1 VSAPPCL
8 KFSRSRLSSALRS
21 RPVRDK
27 LTTSLATILWL
38 CILLVVYT
46 YAVYPPL
53 IWLCARLFGG
63 RRQAPQPECAAAP
76 SITLLVAAHNEAGVI
91 AARLENALTVD
102 YPRDKFAIVVA
113 SDGSSDAT
121 TSIVR
126 SYADRGVRLL
136 DYQPNRGKAA
146 TLNAALAEISGD
158 LVLLSDANTHID
170 SQAPRLLARWFADP
184 RVGAVCGRLILTDP
198 RTGRNVDSLYWKY
211 ETFLKKAEGRLGA
224 LLGAN
229 GAVYAIR
236 RELFTPI
243 PSDTIV
249 DDFVIPLLAR
259 LRTGCGIVY
268 DAQAVAHEESPADL
282 GSEFGRRSR
291 IGAGG
296 FQSIVLL
303 WRLLDPRQGWTAFSF
318 FSHKVLRWH
327 CPFFLIVALAANLL
341 LLNVPAYRGLLAAQV
356 AFYGVSLAGAF
367 LPGAGLA
374 AKLVRLTTMFTSM
387 NLALLVGFWRWISG
401 RQRGVWQRTAR

>member
-1 VSAPPCL
+1 MAYEVIL
-8 KFSRSRLSSALRS
+8 Q
-21 RPVRDK
+21 VV
-27 LTTSLATILWL
+27 LWL
-38 CILLVVYT
+38 CVALVLYT
-46 YAVYPPL
+46 YAVYPVV
-53 IWLCARLFGG
+53 IWLCARLFG
-63 RRQAPQPECAAAP
+63 RRRAAQELDDAALP
-76 SITLLVAAHNEAGVI
+76 KMTLLVAAHNEAEVI
-91 AARLENALTVD
+91 AARLENALAVD
-102 YPRDKFAIVVA
+102 YPREKFAVVVA

-121 TSIVR
+121 ARIVK

-136 DYQPNRGKAA
+136 DYHPNRGKAA
-146 TLNAALAEISGD
+146 TLNAAMQEISGD
-158 LVLLSDANTHID
+158 LVLLSDANTYID
-170 SQAPRLLARWFADP
+170 PPAPRHLARWFADP
-184 RVGAVCGRLILTDP
+184 RVGAVCGRLVLTDP
-198 RTGRNVDSLYWKY
+198 QTGRNVDSLYWKY

-236 RELFTPI
+236 RELFAPI
-243 PSDTIV
+243 PNDTIV

-259 LRTGCGIVY
+259 LRTGCEIVY
-268 DAQAVAHEESPADL
+268 DAQAVAQEETPAQL

-327 CPFFLIVALAANLL
+327 CPFFLVAALVANLFL
-341 LLNVPAYRGLLAAQV
+341 LGVPAYRWLFAAQV
-356 AFYGVSLAGAF
+356 AFYALSLVGAF
-367 LPGAGLA
+367 LPGGGLP

-387 NLALLVGFWRWISG
+387 NLALLVGFWRWLTG

>member
-1 VSAPPCL
+1 VTIL
-8 KFSRSRLSSALRS
+8 
-21 RPVRDK
+21 
-27 LTTSLATILWL
+27 LATILWS
-38 CILLVVYT
+38 CIALVVYA
-46 YAVYPPL
+46 YAVYPPV
-53 IWLCARLFGG
+53 IWLCARLFGD
-63 RRQAPQPECAAAP
+63 RRVATAPPNGAPADAALP
-76 SITLLVAAHNEAGVI
+76 PITLLIAAHNEAEVI

-102 YPRDKFAIVVA
+102 YPRDKFSIVVA

-121 TSIVR
+121 TSIVQ
-126 SYADRGVRLL
+126 SFADRGVRLL
-136 DYQPNRGKAA
+136 DYQPNQGKAA
-146 TLNAALAEISGD
+146 TLNAAIAETAGAETSGD
-158 LVLLSDANTHID
+158 LILLSDANTDID
-170 SQAPRLLARWFADP
+170 AHAPRLLARWFADP
-184 RVGAVCGRLILTDP
+184 NIGAVCGRLILTDP
-198 RTGRNVDSLYWKY
+198 HTGRNVDSMYWKY

-236 RELFTPI
+236 RELFEPI
-243 PSDTIV
+243 PRDTIV

-259 LRTGCGIVY
+259 LRTGCRIIY
-268 DAQAVAHEESPADL
+268 DAEAVAHEETPADL

-327 CPFFLIVALAANLL
+327 CPFFLIAALAANVLL
-341 LLNVPAYRGLLAAQV
+341 LGVPAYRWLLTAQV
-356 AFYGVSLAGAF
+356 AFYAVSLVGAF
-367 LPGAGLA
+367 VPGAGLA

-387 NLALLVGFWRWISG
+387 NLALLVGFWRWITG